1 MGMALWKKALA
12 LALVAALM
20 LSMQGC
26 GYRELYERL
35 LIHGIG
41 VDAVE
46 DGFLVTVRSSVSP
59 EDEGEECFT
68 STGKSVLEALTNLSL
83 STGREPFYSHNYLVV
98 FGETCAR
105 QGLDSCLDFFIRYYN
120 TRPAVQVYL
129 AEGSAGEVLSFEKD
143 GKLLRMSEL
152 QELGKSGQLNGK
164 AVGAQ
169 LLDFV
174 NGVKREGSS
183 AVLPVLRAGKEGVE
197 IASTAYFTGYKQ
209 AGALSLSQTRGYMA
223 AKNLLEKGEAVV
235 QGSFGAA
242 TLSLS
247 QSKGKIDAR
256 IDGDGPVFTISVEAQ
271 ADISAISGGRS
282 RLGDGEYAQI
292 EKEAAALLEGEVL
305 SALEQ
310 SVQEDN
316 CDIFGFGNLLYRQYP
331 AYWRTASAG
340 WHEEMAAC
348 RYEVRTSVQ
357 VLRLE
362 G

>member
-1 MGMALWKKALA
+1 MALWKKALA

-164 AVGAQ
+164 AMGAQ

-209 AGALSLSQTRGYMA
+209 AGALSLSQTRGYLA

-256 IDGDGPVFTISVEAQ
+256 IDGNGPVFTISVEAQ
-271 ADISAISGGRS
+271 ADISAVSGGRS
-282 RLGDGEYAQI
+282 RLGAGEYAQI

-310 SVQEDN
+310 SV
-316 CDIFGFGNLLYRQYP
+316 
-331 AYWRTASAG
+331 
-340 WHEEMAAC
+340 
-348 RYEVRTSVQ
+348 
-357 VLRLE
+357 
-362 G
+362 